1 MKKILVLVCVAL
13 FLGTFVSA
21 DYAAAARFVN
31 NNDGTIADT
40 QTGLMWADKDGNH
53 DTDWAG
59 AKSYCETYSVSG
71 KTGWRMPT
79 IAEMAALHNAG
90 AYGTVIK
97 LSGKA
102 MWSSE
107 TRNSE
112 ASIFYP
118 NYGTQYWIP
127 QTKSRAMRALPV
139 RDPKQ

>member
-1 MKKILVLVCVAL
+1 MKRILVLVCLAL

-21 DYAAAARFVN
+21 ELAVAARFVN
-31 NNDGTIADT
+31 NNDGTISDT
-40 QTGLMWADKDGNH
+40 QTGMMWADKDNSI
-53 DTDWAG
+53 DADWAG
-59 AKSYCETYSVSG
+59 AKSYCETYSGGG

-79 IAEMAALHNAG
+79 IAEMGVIHNGG
-90 AYGTVIK
+90 AYGTIIK

-107 TRNSE
+107 TRNSD

-118 NYGTQYWIP
+118 NYGTSYWIP

-139 RDPKQ
+139 REGK